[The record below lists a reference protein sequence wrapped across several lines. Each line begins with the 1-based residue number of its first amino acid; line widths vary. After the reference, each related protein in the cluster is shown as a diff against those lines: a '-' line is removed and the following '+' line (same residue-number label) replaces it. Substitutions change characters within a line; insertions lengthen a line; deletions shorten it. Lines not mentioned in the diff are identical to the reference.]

1 MNSINIV
8 GRLTRDPERRST
20 TSGKTVTNFAVAV
33 DKQFKPQ
40 GDGPTADFF
49 NVTAWGNQGD
59 YVANYL
65 TKGRLVA
72 VSGRMESRQ
81 YDKDGTKVT
90 AWELVAD
97 RVQGL
102 DRPKDDAPGAQA
114 KAPSAA
120 TDDEDDPF
128 RDE

>member
-102 DRPKDDAPGAQA
+102 DRPKDDTRPASGN
-114 KAPSAA
+114 
-120 TDDEDDPF
+120 DDRDDFDPYGEDD
-128 RDE
+128 